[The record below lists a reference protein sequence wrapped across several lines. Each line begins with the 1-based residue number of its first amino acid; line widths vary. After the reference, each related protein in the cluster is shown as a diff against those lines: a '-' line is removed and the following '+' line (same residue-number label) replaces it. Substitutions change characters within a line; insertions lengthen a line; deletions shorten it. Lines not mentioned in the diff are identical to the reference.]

1 MVRWA
6 AKKPEKPFQQ
16 SGWESDMEKVNVFKK
31 WREQQ
36 GLSQREVAD
45 ALGME
50 TCQMISNIER
60 GLSLYPM
67 KSIKKVAEIFNVQE
81 RQVRVEMFL
90 FQENKLRKK
99 YRL

>member
-1 MVRWA
+1 
-6 AKKPEKPFQQ
+6 
-16 SGWESDMEKVNVFKK
+16 MEKVNVFKK

>member
-1 MVRWA
+1 
-6 AKKPEKPFQQ
+6 
-16 SGWESDMEKVNVFKK
+16 MEKINVFKK

-45 ALGME
+45 ALCMD

-90 FQENKLRKK
+90 FQEAKLRKK